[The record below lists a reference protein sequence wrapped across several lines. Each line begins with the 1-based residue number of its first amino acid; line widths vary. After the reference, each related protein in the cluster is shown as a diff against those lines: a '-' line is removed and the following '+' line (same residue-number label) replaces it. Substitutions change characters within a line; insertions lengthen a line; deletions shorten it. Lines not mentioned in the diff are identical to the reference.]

1 MSNLLEQVMDKLNRE
16 ITDVKGNYAADVM
29 KQRVKDT
36 LIFFCSQNDEFAET
50 LLNSTK
56 SFKECMEAVAKEFE
70 EWMESRADKK
80 DAPQGISDYEAFSRA
95 VKFYFPAAEVDF
107 QMRIRT
113 KQYDKILSFKLTD
126 YMEGGN

>member
-1 MSNLLEQVMDKLNRE
+1 MNNILQLIIEKLNRE
-16 ITDVKGNYAADVM
+16 IADVKGNPAADVM

-50 LLNSTK
+50 LLNSTR
-56 SFKECMEAVAKEFE
+56 SFKECMEAVSKEFND
-70 EWMESRADKK
+70 WMKSRANKN

-95 VKFYFPAAEVDF
+95 VKFYFPTAEVDF